1 MKRRLDQLLVDRGL
15 AESRARAQALVL
27 AGKVYSGEK
36 KLEKSGT
43 NLPEDT
49 PLEVRGVDPYVSRG
63 GHKLA
68 GALQDLDVSVRG
80 KVCVDIGASTGGF
93 TDCALQ
99 GGATRVYAVDVGKG
113 QLAARLVQDPRVVVR
128 DKENARHLNASSFNE
143 PIDVVL
149 VDASFIGLEKLLA
162 AIATILRPGGV
173 VLALIKPQ
181 FEVGR
186 AEATR
191 SKGVIRDPKIRG
203 AAIDAALESVRS
215 HGFDVLGDAPCRVPG
230 PKGNV
235 EHFVYAVRHDVV
247 APAGPAQK

>member
-1 MKRRLDQLLVDRGL
+1 MKRRLDQLLVERGL
-15 AESRARAQALVL
+15 AGSRARAQALVL

-36 KLEKSGT
+36 KLDKAGT
-43 NLPEDT
+43 ALADDT
-49 PLEVRGVDPYVSRG
+49 PLEVRGLDPYVSRG

-68 GALQDLDVSVRG
+68 GALEDLAADLGG

-99 GGATRVYAVDVGKG
+99 HGASKVYAVDVGQG
-113 QLAARLVQDPRVVVR
+113 QLAARLVQDERVIVR
-128 DKENARHLNASSFNE
+128 DKENARHLARDSFEE

-149 VDASFIGLEKLLA
+149 VDASFIGLEKLLP
-162 AIATILRPGGV
+162 AIAEILPTGKHL
-173 VLALIKPQ
+173 LALIKPQ

-191 SKGVIRDPKIRG
+191 SRGVIKNPKIRD
-203 AAIDAALESVRS
+203 AAIAAALSSVKD

-235 EHFVYAVRHDVV
+235 EHFVYAVRRG
-247 APAGPAQK
+247 AGT